1 MMIIHVIIYCI
12 IRHIVLYD
20 VNKYPYIISDLK
32 VSNEISI
39 KISIK
44 ITFIIDLLYLSGWI
58 QNINLTNGSNNYYSK
73 NSSEFGLYNLYTLE
87 SVG

>member
-32 VSNEISI
+32 VSMKISM

-58 QNINLTNGSNNYYSK
+58 QNINLTSYGSNNYYSK
-73 NSSEFGLYNLYTLE
+73 NSSEFGLYNLYTLP
-87 SVG
+87 